1 MISRQPISSLLHY
14 IQLMILE
21 SSFWQLIVKQL
32 IETTW
37 LEWLGTISG
46 FACVYLAA
54 KQNIWNWPVAIISVL
69 AYSILF
75 YEYKL
80 YGDAVLQLYFLA
92 TSVYGWYYW
101 LKRKEEHAKPIVS
114 LKKNE
119 IIKVILSVVALTII
133 MGGILDRF
141 TDSSIPYADGFCTSM
156 SFIAQFLM
164 TRKVL
169 QNWILWIIVD
179 IAYVP
184 LYLYKDLALT
194 TVLYIFF
201 LVLATIGYLDW
212 RRTYNLSLKVKV
224 L

>member
-1 MISRQPISSLLHY
+1 
-14 IQLMILE
+14 MILE

-32 IETTW
+32 IETNW

-54 KQNIWNWPVAIISVL
+54 KQNIWNWPIAIISVL
-69 AYSILF
+69 AYSFLF

-92 TSVYGWYYW
+92 TSIYGWYYW
-101 LKRKEEHAKPIVS
+101 LKRKVEHAKPIVS
-114 LKKNE
+114 LTNKELLKVALAV
-119 IIKVILSVVALTII
+119 IILTII

-141 TDSSIPYADGFCTSM
+141 TDSNVPYADGFCTSM

-201 LVLATIGYLDW
+201 LVLATMGYLDW
-212 RRTYNLSLKVKV
+212 KRTYKLSLQITSI
-224 L
+224 

>member
-1 MISRQPISSLLHY
+1 
-14 IQLMILE
+14 MILE

-32 IETTW
+32 IETNW

-54 KQNIWNWPVAIISVL
+54 KQNIWNWPIAIISVL

-101 LKRKEEHAKPIVS
+101 LKRKVEHAQPIVS
-114 LKKNE
+114 LTNKELLKVALAV
-119 IIKVILSVVALTII
+119 IILTII

-141 TDSSIPYADGFCTSM
+141 TDSNVPYADGFCTSM

-201 LVLATIGYLDW
+201 LVLATMGYLDW
-212 RRTYNLSLKVKV
+212 KRTYKLSLQITSI
-224 L
+224 

>member
-1 MISRQPISSLLHY
+1 
-14 IQLMILE
+14 MILE

-32 IETTW
+32 IETNW

-54 KQNIWNWPVAIISVL
+54 KQNIWNWPIAIISVL

-101 LKRKEEHAKPIVS
+101 LKRKVEHAKPIVS
-114 LKKNE
+114 LTNKELLKVALAV
-119 IIKVILSVVALTII
+119 IILTII

-141 TDSSIPYADGFCTSM
+141 TDSNVPYADGFCTSM

-201 LVLATIGYLDW
+201 LVLATMGYLDW
-212 RRTYNLSLKVKV
+212 KRTYKLSLQITSI
-224 L
+224 